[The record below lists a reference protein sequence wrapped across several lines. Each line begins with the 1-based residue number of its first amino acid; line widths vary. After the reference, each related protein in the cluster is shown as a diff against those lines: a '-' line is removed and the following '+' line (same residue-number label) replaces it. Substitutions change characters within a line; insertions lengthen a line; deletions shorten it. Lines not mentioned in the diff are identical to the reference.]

1 MTEME
6 KGRHEKVL
14 DWLRSCPYAE
24 FADIDSVYEDGD
36 VYVVTASL
44 AVEKEHTGA
53 CPITVFFEDG
63 KSAQKIATF
72 ESEAMYML
80 CFPALEK
87 WAKESGGFI
96 TESINE

>member
-24 FADIDSVYEDGD
+24 FADIDSVYDDGD

-44 AVEKEHTGA
+44 VVEKE
-53 CPITVFFEDG
+53 PE
-63 KSAQKIATF
+63 
-72 ESEAMYML
+72 
-80 CFPALEK
+80 
-87 WAKESGGFI
+87 
-96 TESINE
+96 NE